1 MKIFTGT
8 PSNYMTHLQK
18 SLSADITWTN
28 QVSEKQGCDAVLY
41 VATPDLSGV
50 GHIIDVVNDS
60 NHWKEKTLFYSV
72 MNEKP
77 IPFSEEFTPHQ
88 IKSLVATGRM
98 VRVNGGQWFE
108 TEKELKEFLTNMRNS
123 NV

>member
-1 MKIFTGT
+1 MKIFIGT
-8 PSNYMTHLQK
+8 TSAYMTQLQE
-18 SLSADITWTN
+18 SLGAKITWTN
-28 QVSEKQGCDAVLY
+28 QPSEKKGCDAILY

-98 VRVNGGQWFE
+98 VRVNGGHWFE
-108 TEKELKEFLTNMRNS
+108 TENELKEFLTNMRDS